1 MKNAVAIGV
10 IGCGNISDA
19 YFRSLP
25 FFPDVRLAAASDL
38 VMERAKAKAEQYGFR
53 AMTTE
58 ELLNDPEIR
67 LVINLTTPEFHTAVN
82 KRILMAGKHA
92 YTEKPFGLDREA
104 GREVLALA
112 ASKGLRTGGAP
123 DTFLGGAHQTCRRLV
138 DAGAIGKV
146 VAGTAFMQCHGHE
159 SWHPNPAFYYRRGG
173 GPLFDMGP
181 YYLTALVNLLG
192 PVAEVAAFG
201 GRAFDERE
209 ITAPAATEKS
219 CKVEVDTHIA
229 AVLRFASGAL
239 VNLAMSFDVWKHSLP
254 CIELHGTAGSLSVPD
269 PNCFGGEV
277 RLFQPHLAEWA
288 KLKLTHGCTDNMR
301 GIGAA
306 DLARSLSGGVP
317 ARACG
322 ELAFHV
328 LDVMCGISDSARTGA
343 FVKVQ
348 STCERPAPLPV
359 GLRHGQLE
367 LEA

>member
-1 MKNAVAIGV
+1 MKKCTCIGV

-19 YFRSLP
+19 YFNALP
-25 FFPDVRLAAASDL
+25 SFPHVRLKAASDL
-38 VMERAKAKAEQYGFR
+38 LPERSKAKAERYGFR

-58 ELLNDPEIR
+58 ELLADPEIE

-82 KRILMAGKHA
+82 MRILEAGKHA

-104 GREVLALA
+104 GRKVLELA
-112 ASKGLRTGGAP
+112 AEKGLQTGGAP
-123 DTFLGGAHQTCRRLV
+123 DTFLGGAHQTCRALI
-138 DAGAIGKV
+138 DSGAIGRV
-146 VAGTAFMQCHGHE
+146 VSGTAFMQCHGHE
-159 SWHPNPAFYYRRGG
+159 SWHPGPAFYYRRGG

-201 GRAFDERE
+201 SRAFSERT
-209 ITAPAATEKS
+209 ITAPEAKEKS
-219 CKVEVDTHIA
+219 CPVEVDTHVA
-229 AVLRFASGAL
+229 AVLRFVSGAV
-239 VNLAMSFDVWKHSLP
+239 VNFAMSFDVWRHSLP
-254 CIELHGTAGSLSVPD
+254 CIELHGTEGSLSVPD

-277 RLFQPHLAEWA
+277 KLFQPHLADWA
-288 KLKLTHGCTDNMR
+288 KIKLTHGYTDNMR

-317 ARACG
+317 ARTCG
-322 ELAFHV
+322 RLAYHV
-328 LDVMCGISDSARTGA
+328 LDVMCAISESAERGA
-343 FVKVQ
+343 YVKIE
-348 STCERPAPLPV
+348 SASDRPAPLPA

>member
-25 FFPDVRLAAASDL
+25 SFPDVRLAAASDL

-229 AVLRFASGAL
+229 AVLRVGRTGESRDELRRLEALSALHRAARHGGIVVGAGPELLRRRGPAFPAASGRVGETEAH
-239 VNLAMSFDVWKHSLP
+239 AR
-254 CIELHGTAGSLSVPD
+254 LHRQYARHRGGGSGP
-269 PNCFGGEV
+269 
-277 RLFQPHLAEWA
+277 
-288 KLKLTHGCTDNMR
+288 
-301 GIGAA
+301 
-306 DLARSLSGGVP
+306 
-317 ARACG
+317 
-322 ELAFHV
+322 LAFRRCSGPRLRRTCVPRSRCHV
-328 LDVMCGISDSARTGA
+328 
-343 FVKVQ
+343 
-348 STCERPAPLPV
+348 
-359 GLRHGQLE
+359 RHQ
-367 LEA
+367 

>member
-1 MKNAVAIGV
+1 MPTPKSRSAWTARP
-10 IGCGNISDA
+10 DA
-19 YFRSLP
+19 KCSRSP
-25 FFPDVRLAAASDL
+25 
-38 VMERAKAKAEQYGFR
+38 
-53 AMTTE
+53 
-58 ELLNDPEIR
+58 
-67 LVINLTTPEFHTAVN
+67 
-82 KRILMAGKHA
+82 
-92 YTEKPFGLDREA
+92 
-104 GREVLALA
+104 
-112 ASKGLRTGGAP
+112 LRRDSGTGGAP

-146 VAGTAFMQCHGHE
+146 VAGTAFLQCHGHE

-288 KLKLTHGCTDNMR
+288 KLKLTHGYTDNMR

-306 DLARSLSGGVP
+306 DLA
-317 ARACG
+317 ARFQA
-322 ELAFHV
+322 AF
-328 LDVMCGISDSARTGA
+328 
-343 FVKVQ
+343 
-348 STCERPAPLPV
+348 RPAPAENLRSTFSMSCAASATPR
-359 GLRHGQLE
+359 GLAHSSKCNRPANARRRCRSDSGTVNLNWRHENEPESIHHLGRLE
-367 LEA
+367 RP

>member
-112 ASKGLRTGGAP
+112 ASKRLRTGGAP

-269 PNCFGGEV
+269 PNCFGG
-277 RLFQPHLAEWA
+277 
-288 KLKLTHGCTDNMR
+288 
-301 GIGAA
+301 
-306 DLARSLSGGVP
+306 
-317 ARACG
+317 
-322 ELAFHV
+322 
-328 LDVMCGISDSARTGA
+328 
-343 FVKVQ
+343 
-348 STCERPAPLPV
+348 
-359 GLRHGQLE
+359 
-367 LEA
+367 